1 MKSMSQYPKTAP
13 INTSQAEFRHPTDNL
28 RAVIADKDTR
38 TPLICLRSFQKSLQL
53 ITVKAH
59 DNLSVNHGDLGRH
72 VSKLRQFVQR
82 CLIRRNLPIRELHPV
97 L

>member
-38 TPLICLRSFQKSLQL
+38 TPLICLRSLQKSLQL
-53 ITVKAH
+53 IMVKTH
-59 DNLSVNHGDLGRH
+59 DNLSVNHGDRGRH
-72 VSKLRQFVQR
+72 VTKLLQFVQC
-82 CLIRRNLPIRELHPV
+82 CLIGGNVPIRELNLV